1 MGKPILRFSPK
12 QDRIIVALFNLVS
25 TEKLSILMRIDK
37 KHIINRYSYLQ
48 EVKEN
53 GTRISNTIS

>member
-37 KHIINRYSYLQ
+37 KHIIKRYAYLQ
-48 EVKEN
+48 EVQN